1 VFLYFCAKFA
11 ERYEFMFDCENVELL
26 FCFILLKYYLAE
38 AIINMIAA
46 ITIINSSMPRRWFL
60 GKYNSLRIINNINV
74 ADLLQH

>member
-1 VFLYFCAKFA
+1 MLKDTNLCSIVKMWNCF
-11 ERYEFMFDCENVELL
+11 